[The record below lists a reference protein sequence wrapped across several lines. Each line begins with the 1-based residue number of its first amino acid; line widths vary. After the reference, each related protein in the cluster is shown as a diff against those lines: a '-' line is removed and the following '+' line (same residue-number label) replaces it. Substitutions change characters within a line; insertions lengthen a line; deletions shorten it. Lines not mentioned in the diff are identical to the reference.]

1 MILKTIIGTA
11 FLLLNVFLVK
21 AQENPTIKKGAELQ
35 LVANGYKFTEG
46 PAADRKGNVYFTDQ
60 PNNTILKWTV
70 ATDSVTVFMDDAGR
84 ANGLYFD
91 KEGNLYACADEKFEL
106 WKISPDK
113 EITVVLDNYKGKNLN
128 GPNDLWID
136 EKGGVYFTDPY
147 YQRTYW
153 TRTEPEMKE
162 RRVYYLSPNGKE
174 LKVVA
179 DGFVNPNG
187 IIGSYKNNILYI
199 SDIGD
204 KKTYVYQISENGDLK
219 NKQLFTNMGSD
230 GMTMDTKGN
239 VYLTGDGVHILSKT
253 GKLIGHIAV
262 DSDWTSNVTFGG
274 KDFSILFITA
284 SDAIFKI
291 EMSTN
296 GMKR

>member
-21 AQENPTIKKGAELQ
+21 AQGNPTIKEGAELQ

-46 PAADRKGNVYFTDQ
+46 PAADKEGNVYFTDQ
-60 PNNTILKWTV
+60 PDNTILKWTV

-136 EKGGVYFTDPY
+136 QKGGVYFTDPY

-162 RRVYYLSPNGKE
+162 RRVYYLSPNGKD

-187 IIGSYKNNILYI
+187 IIGSYEKNILYI

-204 KKTYVYQISENGDLK
+204 KKTYVYQVSENGDLK
-219 NKQLFTNMGSD
+219 NKELFTSMGSD

-239 VYLTGDGVHILSKT
+239 VYLTGDGVHIFSKT

-262 DSDWTSNVTFGG
+262 DRDWTSNVTFGG
-274 KDFSILFITA
+274 KDFSTLFITA

-291 EMSTN
+291 VMSTN